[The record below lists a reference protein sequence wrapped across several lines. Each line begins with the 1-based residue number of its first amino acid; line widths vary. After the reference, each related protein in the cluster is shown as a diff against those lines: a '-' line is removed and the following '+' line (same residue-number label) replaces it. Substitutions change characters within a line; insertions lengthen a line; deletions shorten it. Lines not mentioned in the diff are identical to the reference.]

1 MKISRFLLPL
11 CLFGV
16 AATVRATT
24 VIPPSFDQLVN
35 QAELIFQ
42 GTVTNVRSQWAGE
55 GAQRHIDSYI
65 SFQVEDALKGT
76 PGQTY
81 TIRMYGGTVG
91 EDSMGI
97 SDGPVFHVGDR
108 EILFVENNGTQVVP
122 LVGLMHGH
130 FHVQRDTSG
139 SEIVT
144 RNENQP
150 VKNLQRLATE
160 ADESIAQ
167 ADAALPNMTA
177 ETFKAAVRQKLQS
190 K

>member
-1 MKISRFLLPL
+1 MRISRFFFL
-11 CLFGV
+11 CLFA
-16 AATVRATT
+16 AATVRATS
-24 VIPPSFDQLVN
+24 VIPPSFDQLVG
-35 QAELIFQ
+35 QAQVIFQ
-42 GTVTNVRSQWAGE
+42 GTVTDVRSQWNGE

-65 SFQVEDALKGT
+65 TFRVEESLKGT

-81 TIRMYGGTVG
+81 VMRMFGGTVG

-108 EILFVENNGTQVVP
+108 EILFVENNGSQVVP
-122 LVGLMHGH
+122 LVGLMHGR
-130 FHVQRDTSG
+130 FHVQHDNSG

-144 RNENQP
+144 RNENLP
-150 VKNLQRLATE
+150 VKSLSRLASET
-160 ADESIAQ
+160 ESISQ

-177 ETFKAAVRQKLQS
+177 EAFKSAVREKLQA

>member
-1 MKISRFLLPL
+1 MKISRFLLTI

-16 AATVRATT
+16 AASVRATS
-24 VIPPSFDQLVN
+24 VIPPSFDQLVG
-35 QAELIFQ
+35 QADIIFQ
-42 GTVTNVRSQWAGE
+42 GTVTDVRSQWAGE
-55 GAQRHIDSYI
+55 GAQRHIVSYV
-65 SFQVEDALKGT
+65 SFSVEDALKGA

-81 TIRMYGGTVG
+81 VMRMFGGTVG

-122 LVGLMHGH
+122 LVGLMNGR
-130 FHVQRDTSG
+130 FHLQRDSSG

-150 VKNLQRLATE
+150 VKNLQRLASETE
-160 ADESIAQ
+160 SVSQ
-167 ADAALPNMTA
+167 MDAALPNMTSDA
-177 ETFKAAVRQKLQS
+177 FKSAVREKLQT